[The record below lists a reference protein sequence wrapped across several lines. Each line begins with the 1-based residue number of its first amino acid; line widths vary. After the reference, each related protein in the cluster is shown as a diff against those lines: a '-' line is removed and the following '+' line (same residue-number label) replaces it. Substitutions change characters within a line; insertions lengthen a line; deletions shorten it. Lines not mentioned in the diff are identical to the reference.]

1 MANSEL
7 YDKSFNIPVDILKG
21 VNAALI
27 AHPNG
32 EGVKRAKGLL
42 NNRTITYQSLKRLK
56 NFFDYFTTNSG
67 DSRRYELAGGDM
79 MKNFVEST
87 LNANRDATQRSTEIK
102 SDIQTDMGSEARPT
116 QITRSDDLFEA
127 DEKSNIKKTN
137 LTENAIAVIVNEDN
151 KMLLVKRGDGGGK
164 DIWMPNKWSLVGGG
178 IEEGETP
185 EQACKREILEET
197 SLKITKFT
205 ESFTIQRNNNVEHVF
220 VCRYTGEPTDVT
232 LDFENSAYGWYGVAE
247 IDYLDIVPHL
257 VEYLKIVF
265 KDYEE

>member
-7 YDKSFNIPVDILKG
+7 YDKSFNIPNDILKG
-21 VNAALI
+21 VNAALVS
-27 AHPNG
+27 HPTG
-32 EGVKRAKGLL
+32 EGVKRAKSLL
-42 NNRTITYQSLKRLK
+42 KNRTITYQSLKRLK
-56 NFFDYFTTNSG
+56 NFFDYYNTNNG
-67 DSRRYELAGGDM
+67 DKGQYDLAGGDM
-79 MKNFVEST
+79 MRNFVEST
-87 LNANRDATQRSTEIK
+87 LNANRAATKRSDDIK
-102 SDIQTDMGSEARPT
+102 ADVQNDLGSEVRPT
-116 QITRSDDLFEA
+116 QITRTNDLSEV
-127 DEKSNIKKTN
+127 EKKSNVKKTN
-137 LTENAIAVIVNEDN
+137 LTENAIAVIVNDDN
-151 KMLLVKRGDGGGK
+151 KMLLVKRGDGGGE